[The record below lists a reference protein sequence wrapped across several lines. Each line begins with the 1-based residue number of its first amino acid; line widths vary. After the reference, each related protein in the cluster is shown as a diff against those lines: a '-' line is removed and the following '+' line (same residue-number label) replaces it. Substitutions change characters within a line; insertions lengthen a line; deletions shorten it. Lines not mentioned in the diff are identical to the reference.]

1 MAPDFGQG
9 MNPLNNVPYNPNPF
23 YYAPKYQLIKV
34 KGAAGANNF
43 RMAPNSETLLVDETA
58 PIVWFARTDS
68 GGYLTVEPFDVSP
81 HHEQPPV
88 NVNALEERVKKL
100 EDYYYVQ
107 QSNPTKPKK
116 QRQPANE
123 PAAGIV
129 ETGSTNV

>member
-9 MNPLNNVPYNPNPF
+9 MNPLNNMPQNTYPF
-23 YYAPKYQLIKV
+23 YYAPKYSLIKV

-68 GGYLTVEPFDVSP
+68 GGYLTVEPYDVSP
-81 HHEQPPV
+81 HREQPPV

-100 EDYYYVQ
+100 EEYYVQ
-107 QSNPTKPKK
+107 QSNPTKPRKP
-116 QRQPANE
+116 RQPANE
-123 PAAGIV
+123 SAVGTV
-129 ETGSTNV
+129 ETSGANV